1 MTSIPLRAQLGI
13 VAAVYAAVI
22 AVSGI
27 LVFMRYMQYVR
38 HPEDVAAAGGM
49 YAFGDSM
56 LAMFI
61 VCMLLVPTFLLA
73 MVVRQSEALSIGY
86 AKAMLYVSF
95 TLPLSAGMIAIPA
108 VGQSSSIFGEIC
120 LERIFAAPVV
130 FVGLVMSRLLAKFD
144 RGKRLTLYA
153 VLVELL
159 SLVILIGLLMFGAKM
174 ARG

>member
-1 MTSIPLRAQLGI
+1 MTSLPLRAQLGI
-13 VAAVYAAVI
+13 IAAVYAAVL
-22 AVSGI
+22 AVSAI
-27 LVFMRYMQYVR
+27 LVYMRYLQYVR

-73 MVVRQSEALSIGY
+73 MVARQSESLSIGY
-86 AKAMLYVSF
+86 SKAMLCVSL
-95 TLPLSAGMIAIPA
+95 TLPLSAGIIAIPA

-153 VLVELL
+153 
-159 SLVILIGLLMFGAKM
+159 ILIEALTLVVMIGLMFFPAKFH
-174 ARG
+174 AG